1 MLIPKKIS
9 VSGYMSFV
17 HLHTHSQYS
26 WLDGACIIDDLVQR
40 AVELKMPAVA
50 ITDRNSVAGASRLWH
65 QCIKAGIKPI
75 IGLEIAVL
83 NDPGD
88 GRTFSLIMLAK
99 NGYGYEN
106 LCRLITLANER
117 DPATLKITK
126 SQLAEHAQ
134 DLICLSFSVVGEL
147 CTLLLEGKDD
157 EAKQISDWYYDIFGE
172 DYYYEIQNHGLPQEA
187 VAMNKLLN
195 LAYETKIPVVLTN
208 DCHYLERK
216 DSVAIDALNCI
227 RKGIDFSH
235 QEAKR
240 FACNEYYFK
249 TPKEM
254 KALYDFPP
262 QLIKNTLAITD
273 KIDVTGGYIP
283 VSESDLNVARV
294 VEILRCFS
302 HSLWIKFKPNSKHIR
317 VSLMDNKSA
326 KVLEH
331 LRMQLPDY
339 DIIQFTEY
347 DSWTPRSI
355 YTAVLKSMKVTDEK
369 IKELCGLI
377 PSKAKSLREA
387 VLISTEFSCLSSE
400 DYVCSLAAEISDTLI
415 NTFKEERPLRHNYAL
430 IPKGIAVPVVLDTDG
445 QQRCQYDFNLVTQ
458 TSLISLVFE

>member
-1 MLIPKKIS
+1 LT
-9 VSGYMSFV
+9 FV
-17 HLHTHSQYS
+17 HLHSHSEYS
-26 WLDGACIIDDLVQR
+26 WLDGACIIDDLVHR

-75 IGLEIAVL
+75 IGLEITVL

-88 GRTFSLIMLAK
+88 GRAFSVILLAK
-99 NGYGYEN
+99 NGCGYEN
-106 LCRLITLANER
+106 LCRLITLAYER
-117 DPATLKITK
+117 DPATPKITK
-126 SQLAEHAQ
+126 SQLAEYAQ

-147 CTLLLEGKDD
+147 CTLLLEGKDE
-157 EAKQISDWYYDIFGE
+157 EAKQVSDWYYDVFGE
-172 DYYYEIQNHGLPQEA
+172 DYYYEVQNHSLPQEA

-195 LAYETKIPVVLTN
+195 LTYDTKIPVVLTN

-254 KALYDFPP
+254 RALYNFPP

-273 KIDVTGGYIP
+273 KIDVTVGYIP
-283 VSESDLNVARV
+283 VSESNLNVPRV
-294 VEILRCFS
+294 VEILHGFS
-302 HSLWIKFKPNSKHIR
+302 PSLQIKFKPNSKHIR

-326 KVLEH
+326 EVLEH
-331 LRMQLPDY
+331 LRIQLPDLEL
-339 DIIQFTEY
+339 IHFTEY
-347 DSWTPRSI
+347 ESWTPRSI
-355 YTAVLKSMKVTDEK
+355 YEVVLKSMKVTDEK

-377 PSKAKSLREA
+377 PSEAKTLREA
-387 VLISTEFSCLSSE
+387 VLKSTEFSCLSSE
-400 DYVCSLAAEISDTLI
+400 DYICSLAVEIGDTLI
-415 NTFKEERPLRHNYAL
+415 NTFKEERQLRHNYAL
-430 IPKGIAVPVVLDTDG
+430 IPKGMAVPVVLDTDG

-458 TSLISLVFE
+458 TSLISLEFE

>member
-1 MLIPKKIS
+1 
-9 VSGYMSFV
+9 MSFV
-17 HLHTHSQYS
+17 NLHTHSEYS
-26 WLDGACIIDDLVQR
+26 WLDGSCIIDDLVQR

-88 GRTFSLIMLAK
+88 GRDFSVILLAK
-99 NGYGYEN
+99 NGCGYEN
-106 LCRLITLANER
+106 LCRLITLAYEYDTL
-117 DPATLKITK
+117 DPKITK
-126 SQLAEHAQ
+126 RRLAEHAQ
-134 DLICLSFSVVGEL
+134 GLICLSFSVVGEL

-157 EAKQISDWYYDIFGE
+157 EAKQVSDWYYEVFGE

-187 VAMNKLLN
+187 VAMNTLLN

-208 DCHYLERK
+208 DCHYIERK
-216 DSVAIDALNCI
+216 DSIAIDALNCI
-227 RKGIDFSH
+227 RKGIDLSH
-235 QEAKR
+235 PDAKR

-254 KALYDFPP
+254 RALYNFPP

-273 KIDVTGGYIP
+273 KIDVTVGYIP
-283 VSESDLNVARV
+283 VSESNLNVPRV
-294 VEILRCFS
+294 VEILHGFS
-302 HSLWIKFKPNSKHIR
+302 PSLQIKFKPNSKHIR

-339 DIIQFTEY
+339 DIIHFTEY
-347 DSWTPRSI
+347 ESWTPRSI
-355 YTAVLKSMKVTDEK
+355 YTAVLKSMKVTDKK

-377 PSKAKSLREA
+377 PSEAKTLREA
-387 VLISTEFSCLSSE
+387 VLISTEFSCLSNE
-400 DYVCSLAAEISDTLI
+400 DYICSLAVEIGDTLI

-430 IPKGIAVPVVLDTDG
+430 IPKGMAVPVVLDTDG
-445 QQRCQYDFNLVTQ
+445 QKRCQYDFNLVTQ
-458 TSLISLVFE
+458 TSLISLEFE

>member
-1 MLIPKKIS
+1 MT
-9 VSGYMSFV
+9 FV
-17 HLHTHSQYS
+17 HLHSHSEYS
-26 WLDGACIIDDLVQR
+26 WLDGACIIDDLVHR

-75 IGLEIAVL
+75 IGLEITVL

-88 GRTFSLIMLAK
+88 GRAFSVILLAK
-99 NGYGYEN
+99 NGCGYEN
-106 LCRLITLANER
+106 LCRLITLAYER
-117 DPATLKITK
+117 DPATPKITK
-126 SQLAEHAQ
+126 SQLAEYAQ

-147 CTLLLEGKDD
+147 CTLLLEGKDE
-157 EAKQISDWYYDIFGE
+157 EAKQVSDWYYDVFGE
-172 DYYYEIQNHGLPQEA
+172 DYYYEVQNHSLPQEA

-195 LAYETKIPVVLTN
+195 LTYDTKIPVVLTN

-254 KALYDFPP
+254 RALYNFPP

-273 KIDVTGGYIP
+273 KIDVTVGYIP
-283 VSESDLNVARV
+283 VSESNLNVPRV
-294 VEILRCFS
+294 VEILHGFS
-302 HSLWIKFKPNSKHIR
+302 PSLQIKFKPNSKHIR

-326 KVLEH
+326 EVLEH
-331 LRMQLPDY
+331 LRIQLPDLEL
-339 DIIQFTEY
+339 IHFTEY
-347 DSWTPRSI
+347 ESWTPRSI
-355 YTAVLKSMKVTDEK
+355 YEVVLKSMKVTDEK

-377 PSKAKSLREA
+377 PSEAKTLREA
-387 VLISTEFSCLSSE
+387 VLKSTEFSCLSSE
-400 DYVCSLAAEISDTLI
+400 DYICSLAVEIGDTLI
-415 NTFKEERPLRHNYAL
+415 NTFKEERQLRHNYAL
-430 IPKGIAVPVVLDTDG
+430 IPKGMAVPVVLDTDG

-458 TSLISLVFE
+458 TSLISLEFE

>member
-1 MLIPKKIS
+1 
-9 VSGYMSFV
+9 MSFV

-88 GRTFSLIMLAK
+88 GRAFSVILLAK
-99 NGYGYEN
+99 NGCGYEN
-106 LCRLITLANER
+106 LCRLITLAYER
-117 DPATLKITK
+117 DPATPKITK
-126 SQLAEHAQ
+126 SQLAEYAQ

-147 CTLLLEGKDD
+147 CTLLLEGKDE
-157 EAKQISDWYYDIFGE
+157 EAKQVSDWYYDVFGE
-172 DYYYEIQNHGLPQEA
+172 DYYYEVQNHSLPQEA

-195 LAYETKIPVVLTN
+195 LTYDTKIPVVLTN

-254 KALYDFPP
+254 RALYNFPP

-273 KIDVTGGYIP
+273 KIDVTVGYIP
-283 VSESDLNVARV
+283 VSESNLNVPRV
-294 VEILRCFS
+294 VEILHGFS
-302 HSLWIKFKPNSKHIR
+302 PSLQIKFKPNSKHIR

-326 KVLEH
+326 EVLEH
-331 LRMQLPDY
+331 LLIQLPDLEL
-339 DIIQFTEY
+339 IHFTEY
-347 DSWTPRSI
+347 ESWTPRSI
-355 YTAVLKSMKVTDEK
+355 YEVVLKSMKVTDEK

-377 PSKAKSLREA
+377 PSEAKTLREA
-387 VLISTEFSCLSSE
+387 VLKSTEFSCLSSE
-400 DYVCSLAAEISDTLI
+400 DYICSLAVEIGDTLI
-415 NTFKEERPLRHNYAL
+415 NTFKEERPLRNNFAL
-430 IPKGIAVPVVLDTDG
+430 IPKSMAVPVVRDIDG
-445 QQRCQYDFNLVTQ
+445 QQRCQYAVWNVEDSGFITIEMQ
-458 TSLISLVFE
+458 T

>member
-1 MLIPKKIS
+1 MD
-9 VSGYMSFV
+9 FV
-17 HLHTHSQYS
+17 HLHVHSEHS

-65 QCIKAGIKPI
+65 QCIKVGIKPI

-88 GRTFSLIMLAK
+88 GRAFSVILLAK
-99 NGYGYEN
+99 NGCGYEN
-106 LCRLITLANER
+106 LCRLITLAYER
-117 DPATLKITK
+117 DLATPKITK
-126 SQLAEHAQ
+126 SQLAEYAQ

-147 CTLLLEGKDD
+147 CTLLLEDKDE
-157 EAKQISDWYYDIFGE
+157 EAKQVSDWYYDVFGE
-172 DYYYEIQNHGLPQEA
+172 DYYYEVQNHSLPQEA

-195 LAYETKIPVVLTN
+195 LTYDTKIPVVLTN

-254 KALYDFPP
+254 RTLYDFPP

-273 KIDVTGGYIP
+273 KIDVTVGYIP
-283 VSESDLNVARV
+283 VSESNLNVPRV
-294 VEILRCFS
+294 VEILHGFS
-302 HSLWIKFKPNSKHIR
+302 PSLQIKFKPNSKHIR

-355 YTAVLKSMKVTDEK
+355 YTAVLKSMKVTDKK

-377 PSKAKSLREA
+377 PSEAKTLREA
-387 VLISTEFSCLSSE
+387 VLISTEFSCLSNE
-400 DYVCSLAAEISDTLI
+400 DYICSLAVEIGDTLI

-430 IPKGIAVPVVLDTDG
+430 IPKGMAVPVVLDTDG
-445 QQRCQYDFNLVTQ
+445 QKRCQYDFNLVTQ
-458 TSLISLVFE
+458 TSLISLEFE